1 MTLDE
6 AQDLVATV
14 ATICPG
20 QPKSEFAA
28 EGWHLVLDDI
38 DYRQA
43 VAAVRRIARTADAR
57 PLFIDPRQV
66 LNQVRRTRAA
76 RLDATPTTGAPADP
90 AAYCE
95 WLRETRQQIAS
106 GNRTDA
112 PALECP
118 PDAQKRPSDATEA
131 RLRVN
136 RRAQLREALRR
147 AASATEM

>member
-6 AQDLVATV
+6 AQDLVAIV

-66 LNQVRRTRAA
+66 LNQVRRIRAA

-95 WLRETRQQIAS
+95 WLRSVRQQIAG
-106 GNRTDA
+106 GNHTDA
-112 PALECP
+112 PALECTP
-118 PDAQKRPSDATEA
+118 GAQKRPSDATET
-131 RLRVN
+131 RSRVDG
-136 RRAQLREALRR
+136 R
-147 AASATEM
+147 